1 MKRYAKTE
9 SVNFCQWT
17 VCHFHMSQFV
27 DYTKTQWSNQ
37 CLCNRDSLTNLF
49 FRVTLSSVVF
59 MLIVYLRKYTKTRD
73 LKKWVEIGI
82 CLNHCFDS
90 FSQLKEFQGTL
101 IEMFKEVFKSEKN
114 PAWMFCL
121 PLLHL
126 CLVTV
131 LHMKKYQ
138 KIWVIPILNP
148 NGGVLVPSNMLFGFL
163 KKRKRSGLCKKFLY
177 KIYFWGISL
186 VFCLKPYFQLI

>member
-1 MKRYAKTE
+1 MPLPY
-9 SVNFCQWT
+9 VT
-17 VCHFHMSQFV
+17 VCGLHKNSMKQSVSMQPWLTYQFIFS
-27 DYTKTQWSNQ
+27 SNPVICRLYAH
-37 CLCNRDSLTNLF
+37 CLPPKIYEN
-49 FRVTLSSVVF
+49 
-59 MLIVYLRKYTKTRD
+59 TRL

-126 CLVTV
+126 LSGDCTPYEEISEDLSHSHSEPKWWGTCAIKHVV
-131 LHMKKYQ
+131 RLFKEKK
-138 KIWVIPILNP
+138 
-148 NGGVLVPSNMLFGFL
+148 
-163 KKRKRSGLCKKFLY
+163 KK
-177 KIYFWGISL
+177 WTM
-186 VFCLKPYFQLI
+186 

>member
-126 CLVTV
+126 LSGDCTPYEEISEDLSHSDSEPKWWGTCAIKHVV
-131 LHMKKYQ
+131 RLFKEKK
-138 KIWVIPILNP
+138 
-148 NGGVLVPSNMLFGFL
+148 
-163 KKRKRSGLCKKFLY
+163 KK
-177 KIYFWGISL
+177 WTM
-186 VFCLKPYFQLI
+186 